1 MAALHERRQGL
12 AQRGTRNVQPVG
24 EVALGRQAAAR
35 LQQAEPDCRAQP
47 FDGLLERGR
56 RLHRLEDG
64 LQRRCALRSGHQF
77 HASNGTPAAPLP

>member
-1 MAALHERRQGL
+1 MAALHEGGERL
-12 AQRGTRNVQPVG
+12 AQRRPRDAQPIG
-24 EVALGRQAAAR
+24 EVALGRQPAAG
-35 LQQAEPDCRAQP
+35 LQQAKPDRRTKAL
-47 FDGLLERGR
+47 DGLLERGR